1 MLSRSSVDVCRA
13 EEGTFELLDAQL
25 GKQGDALPSCL
36 SSCAVSRC
44 PSWDSFSVMYFACSC
59 FLLVISLCEMA
70 PEHRADVLFSV
81 AKYKK
86 AVMCLMEEVHT
97 LDKLHSGRSSSAVG
111 REFNVN
117 ESTT

>member
-1 MLSRSSVDVCRA
+1 MSCILHFRA
-13 EEGTFELLDAQL
+13 F
-25 GKQGDALPSCL
+25 C
-36 SSCAVSRC
+36 
-44 PSWDSFSVMYFACSC
+44 W
-59 FLLVISLCEMA
+59 VISLCEMA

-97 LDKLHSGRSSSAVG
+97 LDKLHSGSSSAVG